1 MTVLAQPGL
10 GRRRD
15 RRARSLIEGFRVA
28 SRYAPSLTRGLG
40 LTALLAT
47 IGALG
52 ALVVPMLLQRLIDDQ
67 LLSAG
72 AIDRGAA
79 GRLALLAASAAL
91 IAGLAAWRAM
101 FRLVRMSAEG
111 LTELRARVFEHLHR
125 LPTLTLASERRG
137 ALVARVTSDVETVTQ
152 FMEWGGIAMLA
163 GTSQLVVVAVLMFAF
178 DPLLAGVV
186 LAAALVYAFAL
197 SGFQRMLA
205 RRYDRVRLRVAGS
218 LAAIGE
224 AISGLPTIRAYGI
237 ERLTTRK
244 VRSALDEQFRAESRV
259 RMFGA
264 GLFSTAELFAAV
276 MTGLIVVVGVGTAG
290 VTGISA
296 GRLVAFLLLVTLF
309 VAPIQILVE
318 VLDQAQSAAAG
329 LRRVLDVLDTPPAD
343 EPVDPLEPAPGPLT
357 LEVHGLDYAYP
368 DGPPVLHAIDVAIPA
383 GQRDAVVGRTGSGKS
398 TFAKLITRLLPA
410 DASTV
415 RLGAVPLER
424 IATPHLRRRVAF
436 IPQDPFLLDTTIL
449 ENVRYGAPDAD
460 EHRVAQAFDQLD
472 LTEWL
477 ATLPDGLATRVGE
490 RGQRLSAGERQL
502 VALARAWLAVPDL
515 LVLDEATSAVDPA
528 LDVRLRR
535 AVERMTADRTS
546 ITVAHR
552 LASAEAADRILLFA
566 DGRLVA
572 DGEHTDLLVNSPAYA
587 ELHANWSVDTTADGG
602 SNLG

>member
-28 SRYAPSLTRGLG
+28 SRYAPALTLGLG
-40 LTALLAT
+40 TTALLAT
-47 IGALG
+47 VGALG
-52 ALVVPMLLQRLIDDQ
+52 ALVVPILLQRLIDEQ
-67 LLSAG
+67 LLRAG
-72 AIDRGAA
+72 AIDRAAA
-79 GRLALLAASAAL
+79 GRLALLAALAAAV
-91 IAGLAAWRAM
+91 AGLAAWRAM

-125 LPTLTLASERRG
+125 LPTLTLANERRG

-178 DPLLAGVV
+178 DPLLAGIV

-244 VRSALDEQFRAESRV
+244 VATALDEQFHAESRV

-264 GLFSTAELFAAV
+264 GLFSTAELFAAM
-276 MTGLIVVVGVGTAG
+276 MTALVVVVGIGTAS

-343 EPVDPLEPAPGPLT
+343 EPEQAVEPAPGPLS
-357 LEVHGLDYAYP
+357 LIVSGLDYAYP
-368 DGPPVLHAIDVAIPA
+368 QGPPVLRDVHVDIPA
-383 GQRDAVVGRTGSGKS
+383 GQRVAIIGQTGSGKS
-398 TFAKLITRLLPA
+398 TFAKLVTRLLPA
-410 DASTV
+410 PAATV
-415 RLGAVPLER
+415 RLGDIPLER
-424 IATPHLRRRVAF
+424 IATSHLRSRVAF
-436 IPQDPFLLDTTIL
+436 VPQDPFLLDTTIL
-449 ENVRYGAPDAD
+449 ENVRYGAPAASAR
-460 EHRVAQAFDQLD
+460 RVAQAFDELD
-472 LTEWL
+472 LADWL
-477 ATLPDGLATRVGE
+477 ATLPDGLETRVGE

-502 VALARAWLAVPDL
+502 VALTRAWLAVPDL

-552 LASAEAADRILLFA
+552 LASAEAADRILLFD

-572 DGEHTDLLVNSPAYA
+572 DGTHAQLLEHSPAYA
-587 ELHANWSVDTTADGG
+587 TLHAHWSIDTTADGPAHED
-602 SNLG
+602 